1 MTMKSVVVEIKGD
14 YAALLNDDGTV
25 VKRRNKNYSI
35 GDIVMAKEKSLAK
48 KIRVAVAAA
57 LFFMVASVGVAAYE
71 TPYYYVSL
79 DVNPGILMKVNLFEK
94 VIGVE
99 GINQDAQSIIE
110 GLELKNKGIE
120 TAICNAIQRIEE
132 KGYFVKNN
140 NIIIA
145 ASSKNKEKA
154 EKLALKLKDAA
165 NEEIEDEGID
175 VDVDCRGIG
184 YEMVQKAK
192 ELNITPGKYNII
204 NRLLKEEVND
214 VNASQ
219 SIKELMSR
227 YTANKGNLDGP
238 GDGEQTQNQEQTQNA
253 GTEDKLVNQ
262 EQTSNQNGNV
272 NKNKGRN
279 NN

>member
-1 MTMKSVVVEIKGD
+1 MKSVVVEIKGEN
-14 YAALLNDDGTV
+14 AAFLKDDGTIV
-25 VKRRNKNYSI
+25 MRRNKKYSI
-35 GDIVMAKEKSLAK
+35 GDVVMVKEKSLAK

-79 DVNPGILMKVNLFEK
+79 DVNPGILLKVNLFEK

-99 GINQDAQSIIE
+99 GVNEDAIAIIE

-120 TAICNAIQRIEE
+120 TALCNAIQRIEE

-145 ASSKNKEKA
+145 ASSKNTEKA

-184 YEMVQKAK
+184 YEMVQKAR

-204 NRLLKEEVND
+204 THLLKEEVND
-214 VNASQ
+214 VNINQ

-227 YTANKGNLDGP
+227 FTANKGNHDGA
-238 GDGEQTQNQEQTQNA
+238 GDGEQTQNQEQTQNE
-253 GTEDKLVNQ
+253 GGEDELVNQ
-262 EQTSNQNGNV
+262 EQTSNQNGTTNTY
-272 NKNKGRN
+272 NKGKN
-279 NN
+279 NK

>member
-1 MTMKSVVVEIKGD
+1 MKSVVVEIKDD
-14 YAALLNDDGTV
+14 YAVFLKDDGTV
-25 VKRRNKNYSI
+25 VKKRNKNYCI
-35 GDIVMAKEKSLAK
+35 GDVVIVKEKSLTK
-48 KIRVAVAAA
+48 RIRVAVAAA

-79 DVNPGILMKVNLFEK
+79 DVNPGILLKVNLFEK
-94 VIGVE
+94 VIGVQGVNE
-99 GINQDAQSIIE
+99 DAIAIIE

-120 TAICNAIQRIEE
+120 TALCNAIQRIEE

-145 ASSKNKEKA
+145 ASSKNTEKA

-184 YEMVQKAK
+184 YEMVQKAR

-204 NRLLKEEVND
+204 THLLKEEVND
-214 VNASQ
+214 VNVNQ

-227 YTANKGNLDGP
+227 FTANKGNLDGP
-238 GDGEQTQNQEQTQNA
+238 SDGEQTQNQEQIQNA
-253 GTEDKLVNQ
+253 GGEDKLVNQ
-262 EQTSNQNGNV
+262 EQTSNQNV
-272 NKNKGRN
+272 NTNTYNKGKN
-279 NN
+279 NK

>member
-1 MTMKSVVVEIKGD
+1 MKSVVVEIKGN
-14 YAALLNDDGTV
+14 YAAFLQDDGTV
-25 VKRRNKNYSI
+25 VKKRNRNYSVA
-35 GDIVMAKEKSLAK
+35 DIVVMKQKAFTQ

-57 LFFMVASVGVAAYE
+57 LFFIVASVGVVAYE

-79 DVNPGILMKVNLFEK
+79 DVNPGILLKVNLFEK
-94 VIGVE
+94 VIGAE
-99 GINQDAQSIIE
+99 GVNEDAIAIIE

-120 TAICNAIQRIEE
+120 TALCNAIQRIEE

-145 ASSKNKEKA
+145 ASSKNTQKA
-154 EKLALKLKDAA
+154 EKLALRLKDAV

-204 NRLLKEEVND
+204 TRLLKEEINET
-214 VNASQ
+214 NINQ

-227 YTANKGNLDGP
+227 YTKNKDNNDSIS
-238 GDGEQTQNQEQTQNA
+238 DGEQVDAKKQTQNESA
-253 GTEDKLVNQ
+253 EGRNENKQ
-262 EQTSNQNGNV
+262 QTINHSNNANV
-272 NKNKGRN
+272 NNKGKN
-279 NN
+279 NK